1 MAATSRKTF
10 KTMIIFLNYSICMGN
25 NAIANVKF
33 NVGYLDLKFRIV
45 AEFSRAGDSR
55 GGGYSMKEKRQAT
68 ACLVAGAK

>member
-1 MAATSRKTF
+1 MRGLIVAATSRKTI

-45 AEFSRAGDSR
+45 AEF
-55 GGGYSMKEKRQAT
+55 
-68 ACLVAGAK
+68 